1 MPDTWPLKANHRQW
15 HFLAL
20 WRLKWAASVLLNKC
34 ALLLELKPHAE
45 HYNAGPAQMR
55 SRGHLE
61 LTMYYP
67 VFIYIMS
74 EFCPLSV
81 FILFILSSISFS
93 LSPFFFFFL
102 VLEIRNINPAA
113 RRSLCANGPGPV
125 KLWKNFCCCS
135 KYLREWCFQARS
147 HLSLSEDLLCSCWTR
162 LSFSSYRWLYGK
174 FSLRQFVWRGSD
186 QTALQAPFILK

>member
-1 MPDTWPLKANHRQW
+1 M
-15 HFLAL
+15 
-20 WRLKWAASVLLNKC
+20 LLNKC

-61 LTMYYP
+61 LTMYYR

-74 EFCPLSV
+74 EFCPS
-81 FILFILSSISFS
+81 LFLFFLFFSPFLS
-93 LSPFFFFFL
+93 LSLLFFFFL

-125 KLWKNFCCCS
+125 KLWKNFCCCN

-147 HLSLSEDLLCSCWTR
+147 HLSLSEDLLCTVEPGSHSVATYDFMENSV
-162 LSFSSYRWLYGK
+162 LDSLYEEVVTK
-174 FSLRQFVWRGSD
+174 QHFKLHLF
-186 QTALQAPFILK
+186 